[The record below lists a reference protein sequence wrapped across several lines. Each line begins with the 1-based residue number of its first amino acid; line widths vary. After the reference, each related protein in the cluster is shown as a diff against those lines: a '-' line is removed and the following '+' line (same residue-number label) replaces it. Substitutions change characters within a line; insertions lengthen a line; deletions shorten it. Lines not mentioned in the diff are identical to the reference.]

1 MSAVAA
7 TLKPGVIAGDPPLLV
22 IGHAPTVAPPEP
34 NGLELLKRRLAD
46 ALGVGAE
53 HFQDLPADHESFRVD
68 RLPLLAL
75 PLTFE
80 HLTAPDAVRRCHEA
94 ITKIEHRVFGWGR
107 SALPASQAKMI
118 H

>member
-7 TLKPGVIAGDPPLLV
+7 TLRPGIIPGDPPLLV

-34 NGLELLKRRLAD
+34 NGLELLKRRLAA
-46 ALGVGAE
+46 ALEVEAE

-68 RLPLLAL
+68 RLPLLGL

-80 HLTAPDAVRRCHEA
+80 HLTVCDAIRRSHQT
-94 ITKIEHRVFGWGR
+94 IQRIEHRVFGGG
-107 SALPASQAKMI
+107 SANPASQAKI
-118 H
+118 VH